1 MSRARERTDGASSKA
16 KKLIAIEVN
25 GETLTIDIKAMTL
38 RERQAMRAQLAKL
51 EVEPDWMDQIAAQVW
66 VAMRRRDEDVTFGDV
81 LDALDVADVE
91 ALEWIEAEA
100 DSPEA

>member
-1 MSRARERTDGASSKA
+1 
-16 KKLIAIEVN
+16 
-25 GETLTIDIKAMTL
+25 MTL
-38 RERQAMRAQLAKL
+38 RERQAMRAQLAAL

-91 ALEWIEAEA
+91 ALEWIDAEA